1 MSARYVSAKVRRKQ
15 ERKQKTELLEEMR
28 QWVAD
33 PLDVVSLRE
42 LLQES
47 LRGFA
52 VEAGTRVA
60 LCLLQDEVL
69 QLCGPEYQRL
79 PGRELS
85 RYGRQ
90 PGVVMLAGRGVPIL
104 KPRVRYKDGR
114 GEKTLDTYEQ
124 LQRPEALTQSTLAKM
139 VRGVSCRNYEEVL
152 DTARVSLGVQKS
164 NVSRGFVKASRKEL
178 DKLLTR
184 PLPKTR
190 MVALFLDGI
199 DFAGEMLIVALVLD
213 SSGNKPILGLRQGTT
228 ENAIVC
234 RELLTSLRDR
244 GLDTSQPMLCVLD
257 GSKALDS
264 AVREV
269 FDGNVL
275 IQRCQVH
282 KKRNVKAHL
291 PESLHEEL
299 DQRLNVAYYGD
310 DYAAAKKQL
319 DNTMKWLER
328 LNPSAAASLREGLDE
343 TLTVIRLGLTD
354 CLRRTLATT
363 NPIESV
369 MDTTRTI
376 TGRVKHWQ
384 DGAMRQRWCASGL
397 LKAEQRFRRVKGY
410 KDIPK
415 LIEALDAALAKSA
428 SDSTTN
434 PKTKPKSNSK

>member
-1 MSARYVSAKVRRKQ
+1 M
-15 ERKQKTELLEEMR
+15 
-28 QWVAD
+28 
-33 PLDVVSLRE
+33 
-42 LLQES
+42 
-47 LRGFA
+47 
-52 VEAGTRVA
+52 
-60 LCLLQDEVL
+60 
-69 QLCGPEYQRL
+69 
-79 PGRELS
+79 
-85 RYGRQ
+85 
-90 PGVVMLAGRGVPIL
+90 IL

-114 GEKTLDTYEQ
+114 GEKTLRAYEQ
-124 LQRPEALTQSTLAKM
+124 LKRPEAISESTLAKM

-164 NVSRGFVKASRKEL
+164 NVSRGFVKASQKEL
-178 DKLLTR
+178 DTRLTR
-184 PLPKTR
+184 PLPPTR
-190 MVALFLDGI
+190 MVALFIDGI
-199 DFAGEMLIVALVLD
+199 DFAGERLIVALGLD
-213 SSGNKPILGLRQGTT
+213 SAGNKHVLGIRQGTT

-244 GLDTSQPMLCVLD
+244 GLDTLRPILCVLD
-257 GSKALDS
+257 GSKALGS

-269 FDGNVL
+269 FDQNVL

-299 DQRLNVAYYGD
+299 NQRLNVAYYGD
-310 DYAAAKKQL
+310 DDTTAKRQL
-319 DNTMKWLER
+319 NLTVKWLEGI
-328 LNPSAAASLREGLDE
+328 NPSAAASLREGLDE

-354 CLRRTLATT
+354 RLRRTLATT

-415 LIEALDAALAKSA
+415 LIAALDDILAKSS
-428 SDSTTN
+428 SDST
-434 PKTKPKSNSK
+434 TKPKSNSK